1 MHTDK
6 RGSFLHDGISPSHS
20 PSLAPYPNPQSKVHI
35 DCLAQREIQDAL
47 KDLEIT
53 NQVSRSRRYLTHP
66 KSSSATSSILSYTSD
81 SGVGD
86 SVQWTTSSSVV
97 AASRNVQR
105 FVEGQ
110 NQLLNQ
116 TSQRDIDAKAAA
128 ITLINSSPH
137 AEDLSHRVPHS
148 LSGRHWTPQQH
159 PLARNY
165 TGAYSSD
172 DNASFLTVTSESDL
186 FIPRRY
192 PPPNY
197 SESDEPHHF
206 PRSVTSQ
213 RACIHIET
221 CVCVHVETC
230 VCIYMTRR

>member
-1 MHTDK
+1 MQATDWYDPPNPVKYARFDGPPPRVDSLRMHTDK
-6 RGSFLHDGISPSHS
+6 RGGFMQDGIPPSYS

-35 DCLAQREIQDAL
+35 DSLAQREIQDAL

-53 NQVSRSRRYLTHP
+53 KQVSRSRHLTYP
-66 KSSSATSSILSYTSD
+66 KSSSAASSILSYTSD

-86 SVQWTTSSSVV
+86 SAAQWTTSNSVV

-128 ITLINSSPH
+128 ISLMNSSPH
-137 AEDLSHRVPHS
+137 AEDLSHRVTHS
-148 LSGRHWTPQQH
+148 FSGRHWAAQQH

-186 FIPRRY
+186 FVPRRY
-192 PPPNY
+192 VPPNY

-206 PRSVTSQ
+206 PK
-213 RACIHIET
+213 
-221 CVCVHVETC
+221 
-230 VCIYMTRR
+230 